1 MTCSFL
7 SRPRLA
13 AASMCL
19 ALVLGTAGCQKPA
32 AGNEARAL
40 AEAQVKALDEEW
52 SKAAE
57 ANDLERTVSYYAE
70 DAYLLPPNAPL
81 ATNKQAIRA
90 SWASLLG
97 PGVKVSWK
105 VTKVEAAQSGELVY
119 LVGAYKLSMK
129 DPQGKPIE
137 DQGKLLEVWKKQAD
151 GQWKAVADTY
161 NSDLPL
167 PAPEPAKK

>member
-7 SRPRLA
+7 SRARLTGA
-13 AASMCL
+13 GAGF
-19 ALVLGTAGCQKPA
+19 ALLMGMAGCQKPA
-32 AGNEARAL
+32 AGEEAKTL

-57 ANDLERTVSYYAE
+57 ANDLERTVSYYAD

-81 ATNKQAIRA
+81 ATDKKAIRA

-119 LVGAYKLSMK
+119 LVGTYQLSMK

-137 DQGKLLEVWKKQAD
+137 DQGKLLEVWKKQAN

-167 PAPEPAKK
+167 AEPEPAKK